1 MKLEEFLP
9 NDIAIII
16 GNEGKVEQTEIDL
29 QQSLYKEAM
38 KDISDL
44 PFEVKRIL
52 GVKKGSFDMNKK
64 IEVRFENFKELNPVL
79 LVMGFSVRH
88 GSTKLYHD
96 YFKGLKSEIGSNF
109 LFVYNEYGL
118 DEFETVI
125 RKITQTLGYSKYY
138 VLAKASKTPL
148 YLINAKRQSL
158 ARNNMKDFNRKSLY
172 DFFISQKNKELYFD
186 TFRGSQMNTKRFLKD
201 KANPTINSL
210 GLKSKF

>member
-16 GNEGKVEQTEIDL
+16 GNEGKVEQSEIDL
-29 QQSLYKEAM
+29 QQSLYSEAM
-38 KDISDL
+38 NDTADL
-44 PFEVKRIL
+44 PVEVKRIL
-52 GVKKGSFDMNKK
+52 GVKKGSFDMNEK

-148 YLINAKRQSL
+148 YFIKAKRQSL
-158 ARNNMKDFNRKSLY
+158 SRNNMKDFNRKTLY
-172 DFFISQKNKELYFD
+172 DFFISQKNKELYFE
-186 TFRGSQMNTKRFLKD
+186 TFKGSQFNTKGLIVK
-201 KANPTINSL
+201 KARPILDSL